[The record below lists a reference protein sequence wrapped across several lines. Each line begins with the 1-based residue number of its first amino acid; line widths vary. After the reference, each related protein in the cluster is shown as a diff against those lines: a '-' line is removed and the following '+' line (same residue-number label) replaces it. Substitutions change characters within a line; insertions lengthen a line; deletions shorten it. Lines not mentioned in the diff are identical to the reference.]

1 MLSLLCFKVNA
12 PKVFCELELQV
23 LRQEILACSL
33 AFNPGLNVTVFRGT
47 GSRKKEKTR
56 PRIARLPLSMT
67 KYVFFF
73 SLFYSEYIKVMDGS
87 GATVLIRYGY
97 SSTPQKPFRE
107 VNFGNSDNIT
117 VQVYLYGSY
126 SNVRLQFG
134 IVQQGLQSG

>member
-33 AFNPGLNVTVFRGT
+33 AFNPGLNVTFFRGT
-47 GSRKKEKTR
+47 GSRKKEKTW

-97 SSTPQKPFRE
+97 SSTPEKPFTE
-107 VNFGNSDNIT
+107 VYFGNSKNIT
-117 VQVYLYGSY
+117 VQVYLFGGN
-126 SNVRLQFG
+126 SNARLQFG
-134 IVQQGLQSG
+134 IVQHGLQSG

>member
-47 GSRKKEKTR
+47 GSRKKEKTW

>member
-47 GSRKKEKTR
+47 GSRKKEKTW

-87 GATVLIRYGY
+87 GATVFIRYGY
-97 SSTPQKPFRE
+97 SSTPEKPFTE
-107 VNFGNSDNIT
+107 VYFGNSKNIT
-117 VQVYLYGSY
+117 VQVCLFGRN
-126 SNVRLQFG
+126 SNARLQFG
-134 IVQQGLQSG
+134 IVQHGLQSG

>member
-1 MLSLLCFKVNA
+1 
-12 PKVFCELELQV
+12 
-23 LRQEILACSL
+23 
-33 AFNPGLNVTVFRGT
+33 
-47 GSRKKEKTR
+47 
-56 PRIARLPLSMT
+56 MT
-67 KYVFFF
+67 KYVFFS

-107 VNFGNSDNIT
+107 VNFGNSENIT